1 MSQIRVGLEAVNIQ
15 DKEQLRNALINCEDP
30 IKAISDF
37 QEENSI
43 LLPTLKPAL
52 NLLDLHNVKR
62 LDFHAS
68 IADELKDQLVK
79 RVEDLTASV
88 LKDPNGDDVK
98 KLEELLDK
106 SFPLI
111 WLDRLLETLILQC
124 LRLKPGMLN

>member
-1 MSQIRVGLEAVNIQ
+1 MSKITNLKVGLEAVNIQ
-15 DKEQLRNALINCEDP
+15 DKEHLRHALLNCEDP

-62 LDFHAS
+62 HDFHAS

-79 RVEDLTASV
+79 RVEDLAASV
-88 LKDPNGDDVK
+88 QKDSNSEDVK

-111 WLDRLLETLILQC
+111 W
-124 LRLKPGMLN
+124 

>member
-15 DKEQLRNALINCEDP
+15 DKEQLRNALINCDDP

-88 LKDPNGDDVK
+88 LKDPNGEDVK

-111 WLDRLLETLILQC
+111 WLGFALFFV
-124 LRLKPGMLN
+124 KN